1 MPISNTRHIDFDTQ
15 FKIKRLEKYEQF
27 VIWMAQTQLEL
38 SQEKAYQQRDDF
50 VRRARNLIKSDEEK
64 RKSSSESR

>member
-27 VIWMAQTQLEL
+27 VRWMDQTQLEL

-50 VRRARNLIKSDEEK
+50 VRRARNLIKSDQEK
-64 RKSSSESR
+64 RTSSTKSR

>member
-27 VIWMAQTQLEL
+27 VRWMAQTQLEL
-38 SQEKAYQQRDDF
+38 SQEKAYQQRYDF
-50 VRRARNLIKSDEEK
+50 VRRARDLIKSDQEK
-64 RKSSSESR
+64 RTSSTKSR

>member
-27 VIWMAQTQLEL
+27 VRWMAQTQLEL

-50 VRRARNLIKSDEEK
+50 VRRARNLIKSDQEK
-64 RKSSSESR
+64 RTSSTKSR

>member
-27 VIWMAQTQLEL
+27 VRWMAQTQLEL